1 MPLLQRALLLY
12 VLQLQQEGAPKYAA
26 IKIAQI
32 ARPRERGRDTERKS
46 TKGEEKE
53 AYGCERAAWGLAG
66 SYSSGHIKKFT

>member
-1 MPLLQRALLLY
+1 MPPLLRGLLLY

-46 TKGEEKE
+46 AKGEEKE
-53 AYGCERAAWGLAG
+53 A
-66 SYSSGHIKKFT
+66 